1 MKRNKIFIQ
10 GYGFSGSSLIRDY
23 LYEFSNISHLKNH
36 EFDLGR
42 SSGGIYE
49 LGLLIENAWCWSLDS
64 CIHRFYQL
72 IDYLYEAIFK
82 EVLGEEFKSISYN
95 FINKII
101 EYKIKSSF
109 LQFTPNEELRNP
121 KKYIDK
127 SRKNYKYYYKKY
139 LFKVLNKYLLDDFFE
154 ELKEFNYHTDI
165 YICKR
170 MMFNEYI
177 QIAKQY
183 LIDIFC
189 LFPKGKKIA
198 LVHPC
203 NLIGYKIDS
212 SLEYYDDNFKV
223 IVIDKDPRD
232 IFVAMQSKFKSNP
245 ATYLQFYSNV
255 DRFIYDFKIARKY
268 HEYNIKVLGDKGFFL
283 TCEEFIQNYDETARK
298 INEFLEL
305 DSNLH
310 TNKCKIFNPEISIKN
325 VASFKNYKNLE
336 DINKIELSLTEYL
349 KY

>member
-1 MKRNKIFIQ
+1 MGRDKIFIQ

-23 LYEFSNISHLKNH
+23 IYEFNNISHLNNH
-36 EFDLGR
+36 EFNLCR

-49 LGLLIENAWCWSLDS
+49 LGLLIEKAWFWSLDS
-64 CIHRFYQL
+64 YVHRFYQL
-72 IDYLYEAIFK
+72 IDYLYEKIFK
-82 EVLGEEFKSISYN
+82 EILGEEFKNISYD

-109 LQFTPNEELRNP
+109 MQFTPNEELRNP
-121 KKYIDK
+121 RKYVDKKQKDY
-127 SRKNYKYYYKKY
+127 RYYLKKY
-139 LFKVLNKYLLDDFFE
+139 LFKALNKYLLDDFCE

-170 MMFNEYI
+170 MMFDEYI

-183 LIDIFC
+183 LIDIFN
-189 LFPKGKKIA
+189 LFPENKKIA

-203 NLIGYKIDS
+203 NLINSKIDP
-212 SLEYYDDNFKV
+212 SLEYYDSNFKV
-223 IVIDKDPRD
+223 IVVDKDPRD
-232 IFVAMQSKFKSNP
+232 IFVAMQSKFELNP
-245 ATYLQFYSNV
+245 TSYLQYYSDV
-255 DRFIYDFKIARKY
+255 DRFIYDFKVSRKY
-268 HEYNIKVLGDKGFFL
+268 HEHNMKVLADKGFFL
-283 TCEEFIQNYDETARK
+283 TCEEFIQNYDEISKK

-310 TNKCKIFNPEISIKN
+310 TKKCELFNPEISIKN
-325 VASFKNYKNLE
+325 VASFKNYKNLK
-336 DINKIELSLTEYL
+336 DINKIELNLTEYL